1 MSNESPGLS
10 QKNLNPTPRVLNET
24 VCVLKREDRQVQ
36 RERDRFLT
44 ETKPPSGEFLPVD
57 DDGVGGRLVAI
68 SAALL
73 VTTPTGRENNTLSFT
88 TFYITSVRSLSPPER
103 HSTVSDL
110 TFSLSAVYST
120 LH

>member
-1 MSNESPGLS
+1 M
-10 QKNLNPTPRVLNET
+10 
-24 VCVLKREDRQVQ
+24 CVKERRQTGT
-36 RERDRFLT
+36 ERDRFLT

-88 TFYITSVRSLSPPER
+88 TFYITSVWSLSPSHQQLDVAKPPER
-103 HSTVSDL
+103 HSSVSDL
-110 TFSLSAVYST
+110 TFSFI
-120 LH
+120 